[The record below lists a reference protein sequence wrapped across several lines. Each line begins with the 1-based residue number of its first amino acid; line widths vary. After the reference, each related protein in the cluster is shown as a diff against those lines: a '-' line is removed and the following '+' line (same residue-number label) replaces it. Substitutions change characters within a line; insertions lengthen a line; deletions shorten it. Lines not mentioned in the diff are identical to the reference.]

1 MNEVDDLGDSENIR
15 GQVASRNN
23 VVEMVKSLGGIRRP

>member
-1 MNEVDDLGDSENIR
+1 MNEVDDLGDLR